1 MSKPYYEQPLKPQPA
16 DLPAQGVLGDEASD
30 LAYAS
35 PSIDPTVPG
44 TPRRS
49 EAHLNPPQWGKEE
62 AAPSDEA
69 RNQQATSGKSRAE
82 SGTP

>member
-1 MSKPYYEQPLKPQPA
+1 MSKPYYERPLKPQPA
-16 DLPAQGVLGDEASD
+16 DLPRQGVLGDEASD

-35 PSIDPTVPG
+35 PGDDPTVPG
-44 TPRRS
+44 TPRRG
-49 EAHLNPPQWGKEE
+49 EAHLNPPQRRKDE
-62 AAPSDEA
+62 AAPSNEA